1 MIQVSEAF
9 RAAVRNGAP
18 QRALL
23 RFATETF
30 GNEDISITSK
40 GIQLTEIINGEENLR
55 FGLCSSASLETSL
68 INEDG
73 VLEKFDFGEFTALLG
88 VRTEVTKYNLD
99 AVCSV
104 VIGDHVI
111 TGHKDS
117 PHIRVNGEFANY
129 DTAYEP
135 LCFVA
140 QNNVL
145 YVVGK
150 FGDNNIASGFKYSTN
165 NGFAFTGLGDTT
177 ANFTDIQRRKI
188 NRMMQ
193 DHVGIHVI
201 DDSTIAYCKN
211 GVNEKYEFAPL
222 GVFIAP
228 RPNVLRKSV
237 VDVEANDRMQLFD
250 SDLSDVPF
258 TYPLTME
265 SALDALCGA
274 VGVDRVEQ
282 DLPNA
287 NLAITKKPDSFEG
300 ATKRDVLSWIAEA
313 SATFARFNR
322 YGLLEFTR
330 FVDTGIEYSERDYV
344 SVSPYTYKVPQ
355 IDKLHIRNAEVN
367 DEEIVGS
374 GENGY
379 LIQDNPFL
387 KPQSSLYV
395 QTKSARASSSP
406 SDVILNA
413 LSEVGSF
420 NPVSADTFADWT
432 MQAGDV
438 VTFKSG
444 ADIYK
449 TPVYTMNM
457 TWKGFPHVTME
468 STGEETPAPIPLFQR
483 RSFGG
488 GRGLAR
494 VEKEAEEFRTWA
506 TVQIDEQHASI
517 ELLTGSVND
526 LTGDFASASIRLDGL
541 EGQIVLKAEKSIVD
555 EQGQRLSAAEI
566 LIDGK
571 ASKVELNAEK
581 VRINA
586 LETEILGL
594 VTLEEFESVKGWSEY
609 FAGTLIEATELDVDN
624 ASIEHLEGVATLD
637 AGEITCGGITADEVK
652 ISSGGSLTIPAN
664 ATFNLFGYKP
674 SWNKMNVLTAVSITP
689 EKKRAMVQLA
699 DGTEL
704 LMTYVSDVTITP
716 TTDSITYLYR
726 GS

>member
-1 MIQVSEAF
+1 MITVSDDF
-9 RAAVRNGAP
+9 HQAVKNGEP

-23 RFATETF
+23 RFSHETL
-30 GNEDISITSK
+30 GNDDISVTSK
-40 GIQLTEIINGEENLR
+40 GVQLTEIINGEENLR
-55 FGLCSSASLETSL
+55 FGLCSSASLNVSL
-68 INEDG
+68 INEGG

-99 AVCSV
+99 AVCAV

-117 PHIRVNGEFANY
+117 PHIRVNGEYANY
-129 DTAYEP
+129 DTTYEP

-145 YVVGK
+145 YV
-150 FGDNNIASGFKYSTN
+150 FGNFGNNNIATRFNYSAN
-165 NGFAFTGLGDTT
+165 NGFVFTGLGGAT

-193 DHVGIHVI
+193 DHIGIHVV

-211 GVNEKYEFAPL
+211 GANEKYEFAPL

-250 SDLSDVPF
+250 SDLSDVSF
-258 TYPLTME
+258 TYPLTLE
-265 SALDALCGA
+265 SALDSLCSA
-274 VGVDRVEQ
+274 VGVNRVEQ
-282 DLPNA
+282 EIPNA
-287 NLAITKKPDSFEG
+287 SLSISKKPDLFDG

-322 YGLLEFTR
+322 VGQLELVR
-330 FVDTGIEYSERDYV
+330 FADTGIEYTEQDYV

-355 IDKLHIRNAEVN
+355 IDKLHIRNAN
-367 DEEIVGS
+367 SSDEEILGS

-387 KPQSSLYV
+387 KPNASLYV
-395 QTKSARASSSP
+395 QSRSSEPSSP
-406 SDVILNA
+406 SDTILSA
-413 LSEVGSF
+413 LSDVGTF
-420 NPVSADTFADWT
+420 NPVAADTFADWT

-444 ADIYK
+444 TESYK
-449 TPVYTMNM
+449 TPVYTMRM
-457 TWKGFPHVTME
+457 TWKGSPRVSME
-468 STGEETPAPIPLFQR
+468 STGEEKPAPIPLFQR

-494 VEKEAEEFRTWA
+494 AEKEAEEFRAWA
-506 TVQIDEQHASI
+506 TIQIDEQKGDLQ
-517 ELLTGSVND
+517 LLTGSVND
-526 LTGDFASASIRLDGL
+526 LTGEFANAVIRLNGVEGL
-541 EGQIVLKAEKSIVD
+541 IELKADASDVD
-555 EQGQRLSAAEI
+555 GKFSEAWVAI
-566 LIDGK
+566 NGK
-571 ASKVELNAEK
+571 ASQIDLNAEK

-637 AGEITCGGITADEVK
+637 AGEITCGGITADEVDV
-652 ISSGGSLTIPAN
+652 SSGGSITIPAD
-664 ATFNLFGYKP
+664 ATLSLFGYNP
-674 SWNKMNVLTAVSITP
+674 RWNQMGVVKNASLTTS
-689 EKKRAMVQLA
+689 KRYLNLMLA
-699 DGTEL
+699 DGT
-704 LMTYVSDVTITP
+704 TTGYIDIVTGATLNT
-716 TTDSITYLYR
+716 TTDTITYLYR